1 MLPLG
6 PLAISQVSPV
16 RAEPIAA
23 RRDFPE
29 FTAVVECRPG
39 LVPVVAAA
47 LSTHVR
53 TPYELAVAMLQGALS
68 PRPDAAPG
76 VHLAE
81 LLASLGPLSPEDA
94 LRLNQASRLFQHQ
107 FAATA
112 SLALLLGDAMT
123 RLPPPPPP
131 KAEGGT
137 VGGFV
142 SVPAPPPRPTRAAP
156 PRLPMRRRAR

>member
-6 PLAISQVSPV
+6 PLPV
-16 RAEPIAA
+16 VEVPQARAEP
-23 RRDFPE
+23 RPVHRDFP
-29 FTAVVECRPG
+29 ALDGVVECRPG

-47 LSTHVR
+47 LSVQVR
-53 TPYELAVAMLQGALS
+53 TPWELAVTMLQGVFN
-68 PRPDAAPG
+68 PRPDGAPAL
-76 VHLAE
+76 HLAE
-81 LLASLGPLSPEDA
+81 LLAGLGPLTPGDA
-94 LRLNQASRLFQHQ
+94 ARLNQASRVFQHE

-112 SLALLLGDAMT
+112 ALALLLSDATT

-131 KAEGGT
+131 VADRGA

-142 SVPAPPPRPTRAAP
+142 SVPAPRPTRAAP